1 MGSRQRPGQAI
12 PFDLNRLQLNLRA
25 YCDLP
30 PRGESLEV
38 EVKSLMALVAS
49 GRVGQTE
56 GAEAILRIIGR
67 ELDLFA
73 EAVKDALPH
82 GYTVG

>member
-1 MGSRQRPGQAI
+1 MRSRQPGI
-12 PFDLNRLQLNLRA
+12 PLDLNKLSLNLRA

-38 EVKSLMALVAS
+38 EVKALMACVAA

-56 GAEAILRIIGR
+56 GAEAVLRIIGR
-67 ELDLFA
+67 ELDLLA
-73 EAVKDALPH
+73 EAVRKALPP
-82 GYTVG
+82 GYTVS